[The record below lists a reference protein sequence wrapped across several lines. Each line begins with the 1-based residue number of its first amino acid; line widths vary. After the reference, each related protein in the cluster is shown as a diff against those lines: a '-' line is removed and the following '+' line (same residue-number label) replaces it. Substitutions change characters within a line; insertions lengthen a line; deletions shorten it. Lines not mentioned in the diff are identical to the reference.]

1 MIRFAVVCLLV
12 SVAFGAGEIARAADP
27 DRPSGS
33 AGALGAAAPAVS
45 GAGQAARSK
54 ERSVDEWLIRLQE
67 GSRKRAFQGTFVVS
81 SASGAQSSARI
92 WHVCDGEQQ
101 LERVDALTGPPRSTF
116 RRNADVVT
124 FWPRAG
130 VAQTEK
136 REALAVFPGFLQTTD
151 NAIARFYTVKLLG
164 ADRVAG
170 LQSDLIELVPQD
182 GYRYGYR
189 VWSEKSTGMLLK
201 VQTMDAAGRVM
212 EQSAFSEVELD
223 APVSMETLKTA
234 MGRTEGY
241 RMVERSVAST
251 TADAEG
257 WTLKA
262 GVPGFKG
269 MSCFRRTTP
278 ATSASSPQMMHWVFS
293 DGLASVSL
301 FVEAF
306 DPRRHVGESVLLDG
320 ATRTLTKRLTDR
332 RGGQWWLT
340 AVGEVPTRTLQAFAG
355 SLERSR

>member
-1 MIRFAVVCLLV
+1 M
-12 SVAFGAGEIARAADP
+12 
-27 DRPSGS
+27 
-33 AGALGAAAPAVS
+33 
-45 GAGQAARSK
+45 
-54 ERSVDEWLIRLQE
+54 RLQE

-241 RMVERSVAST
+241 RMVERCQRPGSQHCGSGRREPV
-251 TADAEG
+251 G
-257 WTLKA
+257 WPA
-262 GVPGFKG
+262 GRSGPAPARCPPVLGQSLRGGAF
-269 MSCFRRTTP
+269 SRRTA
-278 ATSASSPQMMHWVFS
+278 ATGSA
-293 DGLASVSL
+293 G
-301 FVEAF
+301 
-306 DPRRHVGESVLLDG
+306 RR
-320 ATRTLTKRLTDR
+320 
-332 RGGQWWLT
+332 
-340 AVGEVPTRTLQAFAG
+340 
-355 SLERSR
+355 